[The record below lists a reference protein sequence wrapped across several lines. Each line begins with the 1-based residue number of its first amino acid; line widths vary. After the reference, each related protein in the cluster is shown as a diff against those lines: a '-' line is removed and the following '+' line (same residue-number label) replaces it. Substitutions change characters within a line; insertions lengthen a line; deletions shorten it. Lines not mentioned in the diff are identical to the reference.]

1 MVVQIREIMCS
12 GSLAL
17 GLAVENRTALPVDE
31 FPEIL
36 RLAAAQIQNC
46 DELKRRLQDMCV
58 FKISFENGT
67 VPSDLI
73 PLPNLIPAYMAF
85 QLQEESSTRIS
96 WSNFLVSTTARDITF
111 DAVVQE
117 LALIRQ
123 ATNMKD
129 LTILILIDGLQHVA
143 STQQMLA
150 QICNLVNMS
159 HPFVMIACTSTFQT
173 DVLRLSGQP
182 CITLTPPAILEPDEF
197 GSVYQAL
204 GKYEDSLIVKMMVQD
219 MNGHGRALEYLMEM
233 LRDSKLDAFKPN
245 SIMNDVKSR
254 LKVVYHGWNPCSTPP
269 EGISLVAAI
278 IRGRKLFL
286 TTALFLARVSM

>member
-1 MVVQIREIMCS
+1 MEMR
-12 GSLAL
+12 
-17 GLAVENRTALPVDE
+17 N
-31 FPEIL
+31 
-36 RLAAAQIQNC
+36 
-46 DELKRRLQDMCV
+46 K
-58 FKISFENGT
+58 
-67 VPSDLI
+67 
-73 PLPNLIPAYMAF
+73 
-85 QLQEESSTRIS
+85 
-96 WSNFLVSTTARDITF
+96 LV
-111 DAVVQE
+111 
-117 LALIRQ
+117 
-123 ATNMKD
+123 
-129 LTILILIDGLQHVA
+129 
-143 STQQMLA
+143 

-254 LKVVYHGWNPCSTPP
+254 LKVVYHGWT
-269 EGISLVAAI
+269 LVAAI